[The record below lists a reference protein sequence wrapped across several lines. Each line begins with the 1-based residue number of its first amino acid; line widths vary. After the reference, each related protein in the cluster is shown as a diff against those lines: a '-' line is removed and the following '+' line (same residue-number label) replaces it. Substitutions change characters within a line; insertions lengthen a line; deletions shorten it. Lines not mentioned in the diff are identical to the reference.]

1 MLRSTSALVLTRL
14 ATTTSTAM
22 AAAVDASSCAGG
34 TRLRLGLVRHGESM
48 NNVHTANGTYKTG
61 RVADPELSARGRR
74 QAEVLGAFLG
84 NASKAGFL
92 GLRELDEI
100 WVSPHKRTLDTA
112 APTVQALGL
121 APRVVTDIFEA
132 GGIYDASDSY
142 DAFVAQGGMTRAEMA
157 AAHPTYVLPA
167 DVTDEGWYRLPGRE
181 SDDECR
187 ARAKRVL
194 EHVRTTAAELEA
206 SRNVLVV
213 AHYDFISAF
222 LDAILV
228 PETSGEFVRWRHHN
242 SAVTVLDIET
252 TGDVALVKVN
262 AAPHIYE
269 ADEGLLS
276 GFPL

>member
-22 AAAVDASSCAGG
+22 AAAVDASSCTGG

-61 RVADPELSARGRR
+61 RVADPELSARRIY
-74 QAEVLGAFLG
+74 VLGGGG

-92 GLRELDEI
+92 GLRNLDEI

-121 APRVVTDIFEA
+121 APRVITDIFEA

-194 EHVRTTAAELEA
+194 ERVRATAAELEG

-269 ADEGLLS
+269 ADERLLS